1 MIISSAEMQ
10 SNEKGS
16 DLIQSI
22 LTMGMGEFEL
32 LKKAVKTDTTLF
44 NQLFQNVLSGDRR
57 LAWRSCWILDCASED
72 FPDLLEGKIPH
83 IIAALLVTKDSSLKR
98 HFTRILCR
106 YTIPEEYQG
115 AIIDRCF
122 GLMVPVE
129 PAAVRV
135 NAMQLLFN
143 ISQQIPDL
151 KGELKLVI
159 EALLEEG
166 GSAGF
171 VNRCGKL
178 LRQLRS

>member
-1 MIISSAEMQ
+1 MQ
-10 SNEKGS
+10 SSENVS
-16 DLIQSI
+16 DLTQRILSI
-22 LTMGMGEFEL
+22 GMGEFEIW
-32 LKKAVKTDTTLF
+32 KNAVKTDKTLF
-44 NQLFQNVLSGDRR
+44 NLLFQNVLSGDRR

-72 FPDLLEGKIPH
+72 FPGLLEGKIPQ
-83 IIAALLVTKDSSLKR
+83 IISALLVTKDSSLKR

-115 AIIDRCF
+115 AIIDRSF
-122 GLMVPVE
+122 GLMAPVE

-143 ISQQIPDL
+143 ISQQIPEL
-151 KGELKLVI
+151 RGELRLVI

-178 LRQLRS
+178 LRQLGS